1 VEASGPLRRN
11 LWSSATV
18 SASATVRTRLGL
30 NTIAPPFST
39 REFPLILDLLPL
51 LDVLALCWFVGII
64 AAYEFV
70 ATRPA
75 IYQKSIAS
83 YVQNHR
89 RDWMIE
95 MSKRDNRIVDGQLLG
110 WLVNANAFFA
120 STTVIV
126 IGGLA
131 ALLSYGE
138 KAREIVAAL
147 PYADNS
153 TATLWEIKVIF
164 LMMIMIYAFFKF
176 AWAFRLSHY
185 TVMMMGA
192 TPAHDAPDA
201 AARIDHAN
209 RTAEL
214 LGLVGWHSNLG
225 LRSFY
230 YTIAGLMWF
239 FHPIAFIIAASWV
252 VLILTRRDF
261 FSHSRDILKGPEPQ
275 A

>member
-1 VEASGPLRRN
+1 LIFDQ
-11 LWSSATV
+11 
-18 SASATVRTRLGL
+18 
-30 NTIAPPFST
+30 IA
-39 REFPLILDLLPL
+39 LLDLAA
-51 LDVLALCWFVGII
+51 VAWFVAII
-64 AAYEFV
+64 AAYEFIS
-70 ATRPA
+70 TRPA
-75 IYQKSIAS
+75 IHARSIAA

-89 RDWMIE
+89 HGWMIE
-95 MSKRDNRIVDGQLLG
+95 MSRRDNRIVDGQLLG

-120 STTVIV
+120 STSVIV

-138 KAREIVAAL
+138 QARQIVEAL
-147 PYADNS
+147 PYAAAS

-192 TPAHDAPDA
+192 TPPHDDRDA
-201 AARIDHAN
+201 AARLDHAK

-214 LGLVGWHSNLG
+214 LGLVGWHANLG

-239 FHPIAFIIAASWV
+239 FHPLAFIVAATWV
-252 VLILTRRDF
+252 VLILIRRDF
-261 FSHSRDILKGPEPQ
+261 FSHSRAILKGPDPQ
-275 A
+275 P

>member
-1 VEASGPLRRN
+1 MIFDQISP
-11 LWSSATV
+11 
-18 SASATVRTRLGL
+18 
-30 NTIAPPFST
+30 
-39 REFPLILDLLPL
+39 LDLAA
-51 LDVLALCWFVGII
+51 VAWFIGII
-64 AAYEFV
+64 AAYEFLS
-70 ATRPA
+70 TRPS
-75 IYQKSIAS
+75 IYAQSIAS
-83 YVQNHR
+83 FVQAYR
-89 RDWMIE
+89 RGWMLE
-95 MSKRDNRIVDGQLLG
+95 MSQRDNRIVDGQLLG

-138 KAREIVAAL
+138 KAREIVEAL
-147 PYADNS
+147 PYAAAS

-192 TPAHDAPDA
+192 TPAHDHPDT
-201 AARIDHAN
+201 AARSDHAE

-239 FHPIAFIIAASWV
+239 FHPVAFIVAATWV
-252 VLILTRRDF
+252 VLILARRDF
-261 FSHSRDILKGPEPQ
+261 FSESRAILKGPRDQP
-275 A
+275 

>member
-1 VEASGPLRRN
+1 MV
-11 LWSSATV
+11 
-18 SASATVRTRLGL
+18 
-30 NTIAPPFST
+30 
-39 REFPLILDLLPL
+39 LDTFPL
-51 LDVLALCWFVGII
+51 LDLIALGWFVSII
-64 AAYEFV
+64 AAYEFIS
-70 ATRPA
+70 TRPRF
-75 IYQKSIAS
+75 YTTSIAA

-89 RDWMIE
+89 RVWMIE
-95 MSKRDNRIVDGQLLG
+95 MSNRDNRIVDGQLLG

-131 ALLSYGE
+131 ALLSYGDQ
-138 KAREIVAAL
+138 ARLIVESL
-147 PYADNS
+147 PYASQTS
-153 TATLWEIKVIF
+153 TTLWEVKVIF

-192 TPAHDAPDA
+192 TPAHDSPDA
-201 AARIDHAN
+201 EGRLRHAY

-214 LGLVGWHSNLG
+214 LGLVGSHSNLG

-239 FHPIAFIIAASWV
+239 FNPFAFMVATTWV
-252 VLILTRRDF
+252 VIILVRRDF
-261 FSHSRDILKGPEPQ
+261 YSHSRAILRGP
-275 A
+275 

>member
-1 VEASGPLRRN
+1 MAKVGCYDDPKGCPL
-11 LWSSATV
+11 
-18 SASATVRTRLGL
+18 
-30 NTIAPPFST
+30 TITDLPP
-39 REFPLILDLLPL
+39 
-51 LDVLALCWFVGII
+51 LDVAAVVWFIIII

-70 ATRPA
+70 ATRPR
-75 IYQKSIAS
+75 IYAKSIAS
-83 YVQNHR
+83 FVQDHR
-89 RDWMIE
+89 RGWMIE
-95 MSKRDNRIVDGQLLG
+95 MSNRDNRIVDGQLLG

-131 ALLSYGE
+131 ALLSYGD
-138 KAREIVAAL
+138 KAREIVQSL
-147 PYADNS
+147 PYSAPS

-192 TPAHDAPDA
+192 TPPHDHPDV
-201 AARIDHAN
+201 AARLDHAN

-239 FHPIAFIIAASWV
+239 FHPVAFMVASTWV
-252 VLILTRRDF
+252 ILILTRRDF
-261 FSHSRDILKGPEPQ
+261 FSHSRAILRGPAPQ
-275 A
+275 P

>member
-1 VEASGPLRRN
+1 MPHPVSNYDVTGDKGSARVVYGDPTPL
-11 LWSSATV
+11 SSPKV
-18 SASATVRTRLGL
+18 V
-30 NTIAPPFST
+30 
-39 REFPLILDLLPL
+39 PLIFDQISPLDLAA
-51 LDVLALCWFVGII
+51 VGWFVAII

-70 ATRPA
+70 STRPR
-75 IYQKSIAS
+75 IYRQSIA
-83 YVQNHR
+83 YFVQTHR
-89 RDWMIE
+89 RGWMIE
-95 MSKRDNRIVDGQLLG
+95 MAERDSRIVDGQLLG

-120 STTVIV
+120 STSVIV

-131 ALLSYGE
+131 ALRSYGD
-138 KAREIVAAL
+138 KAREIVEAL
-147 PYADNS
+147 PYATAS

-192 TPAHDAPDA
+192 TPPHNHPDA
-201 AARIDHAN
+201 AVRRSHAE

-239 FHPIAFIIAASWV
+239 YHPVAVIIAASWV

-261 FSHSRDILKGPEPQ
+261 FSHSRAILKGPDRQP
-275 A
+275 

>member
-1 VEASGPLRRN
+1 MTLAQIP
-11 LWSSATV
+11 
-18 SASATVRTRLGL
+18 
-30 NTIAPPFST
+30 
-39 REFPLILDLLPL
+39 ILDL
-51 LDVLALCWFVGII
+51 VALAWFISII

-70 ATRPA
+70 STRPA
-75 IYQKSIAS
+75 VYKHSIAS
-83 YVQNHR
+83 YVQDHR
-89 RDWMIE
+89 REWMIR
-95 MSKRDNRIVDGQLLG
+95 MSERDNRIVDGQLLG

-138 KAREIVAAL
+138 KARQIVEAL
-147 PYADNS
+147 PYAAS
-153 TATLWEIKVIF
+153 SSATLWEIKVIF

-192 TPAHDAPDA
+192 TPEHNSPDA
-201 AARIDHAN
+201 SARLDHAK

-239 FHPIAFIIAASWV
+239 FHPIAFKIAATWV
-252 VLILTRRDF
+252 VLILIRRDF
-261 FSHSRDILKGPEPQ
+261 FSHSRAILKGPPPQ
-275 A
+275 P

>member
-1 VEASGPLRRN
+1 MN
-11 LWSSATV
+11 LEQIS
-18 SASATVRTRLGL
+18 
-30 NTIAPPFST
+30 
-39 REFPLILDLLPL
+39 ILDLAA
-51 LDVLALCWFVGII
+51 VGWFMGII

-70 ATRPA
+70 STRPG
-75 IYQKSIAS
+75 IYATSIAH
-83 YVQNHR
+83 YVQTHR
-89 RDWMIE
+89 RGWMIE
-95 MSKRDNRIVDGQLLG
+95 MAGRDNRIFDGQLLG

-120 STTVIV
+120 STSVIV

-131 ALLSYGE
+131 ALLSYGD
-138 KAREIVAAL
+138 KAREIVEAL
-147 PYADNS
+147 PYAAAS

-192 TPAHDAPDA
+192 TPPHDHPDA
-201 AARIDHAN
+201 VARRRHAE

-225 LRSFY
+225 LQSFY

-239 FHPIAFIIAASWV
+239 FHPVALIIAASWV

-261 FSHSRDILKGPEPQ
+261 FSHSRAILKGPDVHP
-275 A
+275 

>member
-1 VEASGPLRRN
+1 MPP
-11 LWSSATV
+11 SSLQVA
-18 SASATVRTRLGL
+18 
-30 NTIAPPFST
+30 
-39 REFPLILDLLPL
+39 PLIFDQISVLDLAA
-51 LDVLALCWFVGII
+51 VCWFVGII
-64 AAYEFV
+64 AAYEFI
-70 ATRPA
+70 ATRPS
-75 IYQKSIAS
+75 IYAKSIAY
-83 YVQNHR
+83 YVQTHR
-89 RDWMIE
+89 RGWMME
-95 MSKRDNRIVDGQLLG
+95 MAERDSRIVDGQLLG

-138 KAREIVAAL
+138 KAREIVESL
-147 PYADNS
+147 PYAAAS

-192 TPAHDAPDA
+192 TPPHDHPDG
-201 AARIDHAN
+201 AARRSHAE

-239 FHPIAFIIAASWV
+239 FHPVAFIVAASWV

-261 FSHSRDILKGPEPQ
+261 FSQSRAILKGPDAQP
-275 A
+275 

>member
-1 VEASGPLRRN
+1 VLIC
-11 LWSSATV
+11 SSFVAAIFPRVPALTFDHIPSLDVIAVVWFVAVIATYEF
-18 SASATVRTRLGL
+18 
-30 NTIAPPFST
+30 IST
-39 REFPLILDLLPL
+39 RP
-51 LDVLALCWFVGII
+51 GIY
-64 AAYEFV
+64 A
-70 ATRPA
+70 
-75 IYQKSIAS
+75 KSIAF

-89 RDWMIE
+89 RGWMIE
-95 MSKRDNRIVDGQLLG
+95 MSERDNRIVDGQLLG

-120 STTVIV
+120 STSVIV

-138 KAREIVAAL
+138 KAREIVEAL
-147 PYADNS
+147 PYAAAS

-192 TPAHDAPDA
+192 TPAHDHPDA
-201 AARIDHAN
+201 AWRRNHAE

-239 FHPIAFIIAASWV
+239 FHPVAFIIAASWV

-261 FSHSRDILKGPEPQ
+261 FSHSRAILKGPQGQP
-275 A
+275 

>member
-1 VEASGPLRRN
+1 
-11 LWSSATV
+11 
-18 SASATVRTRLGL
+18 
-30 NTIAPPFST
+30 
-39 REFPLILDLLPL
+39 LILDLLPL
-51 LDVLALCWFVGII
+51 LDFVALTWFVAII
-64 AAYEFV
+64 VAYEFIS
-70 ATRPA
+70 TRPS
-75 IYQKSIAS
+75 IYQKSITS

-89 RDWMIE
+89 RGWMIE
-95 MSKRDNRIVDGQLLG
+95 MSERENRIVDGQLLG

-120 STTVIV
+120 STSVIV

-138 KAREIVAAL
+138 KAREIVATL
-147 PYADNS
+147 PYAANS
-153 TATLWEIKVIF
+153 PAALWEIKVIF

-192 TPAHDAPDA
+192 TPAHDTPRI
-201 AARIDHAN
+201 AARLDHAN

-214 LGLVGWHSNLG
+214 LGLVGWHANLG

-239 FHPIAFIIAASWV
+239 FHPVAFIIAASWV
-252 VLILTRRDF
+252 VLILARREF
-261 FSHSRDILKGPEPQ
+261 FSHSRDILKGPEAQ
-275 A
+275 L

>member
-1 VEASGPLRRN
+1 M
-11 LWSSATV
+11 
-18 SASATVRTRLGL
+18 
-30 NTIAPPFST
+30 
-39 REFPLILDLLPL
+39 LDQISV
-51 LDVLALCWFVGII
+51 LDVAALVWFVSII
-64 AAYEFV
+64 AIYEFV
-70 ATRPA
+70 STRPG
-75 IYQKSIAS
+75 IYRTSIAAF
-83 YVQNHR
+83 VQDHR
-89 RDWMIE
+89 RGWMIE
-95 MSKRDNRIVDGQLLG
+95 MSNRDNRIVDGQLLG

-138 KAREIVAAL
+138 KAREIVESL
-147 PYADNS
+147 PYAATS

-192 TPAHDAPDA
+192 TPPHDHPDA
-201 AARIDHAN
+201 AARLDHAE

-239 FHPIAFIIAASWV
+239 FHPVAFIVAASWV

-261 FSHSRDILKGPEPQ
+261 YSQSRAILKGRDGQP
-275 A
+275 

>member
-1 VEASGPLRRN
+1 M
-11 LWSSATV
+11 
-18 SASATVRTRLGL
+18 
-30 NTIAPPFST
+30 
-39 REFPLILDLLPL
+39 ILDLIPL
-51 LDVLALCWFVGII
+51 IDLAALGWFMTII

-70 ATRPA
+70 GTRPSV
-75 IYQKSIAS
+75 YSKSIAC

-95 MSKRDNRIVDGQLLG
+95 MSRRDNRIVDGQLLG

-120 STTVIV
+120 STSVIV

-147 PYADNS
+147 PYAASS

-192 TPAHDAPDA
+192 TPAFDAPDA
-201 AARIDHAN
+201 AARLDHAK

-214 LGLVGWHSNLG
+214 LGLVGWHANLG

-239 FHPIAFIIAASWV
+239 FHPVAFIIAASWV
-252 VLILTRRDF
+252 VLILARRDF
-261 FSHSRDILKGPEPQ
+261 FSHSRAILRGPDPQ
-275 A
+275 P

>member
-1 VEASGPLRRN
+1 MIPDTIPL
-11 LWSSATV
+11 
-18 SASATVRTRLGL
+18 
-30 NTIAPPFST
+30 F
-39 REFPLILDLLPL
+39 DL
-51 LDVLALCWFVGII
+51 VAFAWFVAVI
-64 AAYEFV
+64 AAYEI
-70 ATRPA
+70 ASTRPRF
-75 IYQKSIAS
+75 YRKSIAA

-95 MSKRDNRIVDGQLLG
+95 MSNRDNRIVDGQLLG

-138 KAREIVAAL
+138 KAREIVEAL
-147 PYADNS
+147 PYAARS
-153 TATLWEIKVIF
+153 TAMLWEVKVIF
-164 LMMIMIYAFFKF
+164 LMMVMIYAFFKF

-192 TPAHDAPDA
+192 TPAHDSPDA
-201 AARIDHAN
+201 EGRLRHAY

-214 LGLVGWHSNLG
+214 LGLVGSHSNLG

-239 FHPIAFIIAASWV
+239 FHPIAFMIATSWV
-252 VLILTRRDF
+252 VIILVRRDF
-261 FSHSRDILKGPEPQ
+261 FSHSRAILRGS
-275 A
+275 

>member
-1 VEASGPLRRN
+1 MNFHSIPLPD
-11 LWSSATV
+11 LFA
-18 SASATVRTRLGL
+18 LGWFTGL
-30 NTIAPPFST
+30 IALYEYIST
-39 REFPLILDLLPL
+39 RP
-51 LDVLALCWFVGII
+51 GI
-64 AAYEFV
+64 YE
-70 ATRPA
+70 
-75 IYQKSIAS
+75 KSIAA

-95 MSKRDNRIVDGQLLG
+95 MSRRDNRIVDGQLLG

-126 IGGLA
+126 NGGLA

-147 PYADNS
+147 PYAENS

-192 TPAHDAPDA
+192 TPAHDDPHAKD
-201 AARIDHAN
+201 RLDHAK

-214 LGLVGWHSNLG
+214 LGLVGWHANLG

-230 YTIAGLMWF
+230 YTIAGLTWF
-239 FHPIAFIIAASWV
+239 FHPIAFIIATTWV

-261 FSHSRDILKGPEPQ
+261 FSHSRAILKGPDAAQP
-275 A
+275 

>member
-1 VEASGPLRRN
+1 MASANVRTSLRFASTF
-11 LWSSATV
+11 SSAPI
-18 SASATVRTRLGL
+18 SR
-30 NTIAPPFST
+30 PFA
-39 REFPLILDLLPL
+39 LILNLLPV
-51 LDVLALCWFVGII
+51 LDLAALAWFVAII
-64 AAYEFV
+64 AAYEFIS
-70 ATRPA
+70 TRPGV
-75 IYQKSIAS
+75 YQKSIAH

-95 MSKRDNRIVDGQLLG
+95 MSQRENRIVDGQLLG

-120 STTVIV
+120 STSVIV

-138 KAREIVAAL
+138 KAREIVEAL
-147 PYADNS
+147 PYAANS
-153 TATLWEIKVIF
+153 SAALWEIKVIF

-192 TPAHDAPDA
+192 TPAHDSSHIAT
-201 AARIDHAN
+201 RLDHAN

-214 LGLVGWHSNLG
+214 LGLVGWHANLG

-239 FHPIAFIIAASWV
+239 FHPVAFMIAATWV
-252 VLILTRRDF
+252 VLILARRDF
-261 FSHSRDILKGPEPQ
+261 FSHSRAILKGPGAHP
-275 A
+275 

>member
-1 VEASGPLRRN
+1 V
-11 LWSSATV
+11 V
-18 SASATVRTRLGL
+18 
-30 NTIAPPFST
+30 
-39 REFPLILDLLPL
+39 LDNFPL
-51 LDVLALCWFVGII
+51 LDLIALGWFVSII
-64 AAYEFV
+64 AAYEFTS
-70 ATRPA
+70 TRPRF
-75 IYQKSIAS
+75 YTTSIAA

-95 MSKRDNRIVDGQLLG
+95 MSNRDNRIVDGQLLG

-131 ALLSYGE
+131 ALLSYGDQ
-138 KAREIVAAL
+138 ARLIV
-147 PYADNS
+147 
-153 TATLWEIKVIF
+153 

-192 TPAHDAPDA
+192 TPAHDSPDA
-201 AARIDHAN
+201 EGRLRHAY

-214 LGLVGWHSNLG
+214 LGVVGSHSNMG

-239 FHPIAFIIAASWV
+239 FHPVAFMVATTWV
-252 VLILTRRDF
+252 VIILVRRDF
-261 FSHSRDILKGPEPQ
+261 YSHSRAILRGP
-275 A
+275 

>member
-1 VEASGPLRRN
+1 
-11 LWSSATV
+11 V
-18 SASATVRTRLGL
+18 SIDQISL
-30 NTIAPPFST
+30 
-39 REFPLILDLLPL
+39 LDLAA
-51 LDVLALCWFVGII
+51 VCWFVAVI

-70 ATRPA
+70 STRPS
-75 IYQKSIAS
+75 IYRRSIAH
-83 YVQNHR
+83 YVQTHR
-89 RDWMIE
+89 RGWMIE
-95 MSKRDNRIVDGQLLG
+95 MAERDNRIVDGQLLG

-138 KAREIVAAL
+138 KARAIVESL
-147 PYADNS
+147 PYASAS

-192 TPAHDAPDA
+192 TPPHDHPDA
-201 AARIDHAN
+201 AARRSHAE

-230 YTIAGLMWF
+230 YTIAGMMWF
-239 FHPIAFIIAASWV
+239 FHPVAFIIAASWV

-261 FSHSRDILKGPEPQ
+261 FSQSRAILKGVGAQP
-275 A
+275 